1 MTRYDNTDGDDT
13 KSGRTILVTGATGK
27 QGGVAARRLLH
38 QGWTVRALVRD
49 PGAEAAT
56 ALARAGADLVQGDLD
71 SPETVTAAVEGAY
84 GIFAISP
91 VAYGPRGWDTELEYA
106 RGAALTDAAASAG
119 VEHFVFTSIATIPGH
134 DTPGSAGKR
143 RIEERIEASGM
154 RWTHLRP
161 VRFME
166 NYLLTT
172 PLVEGVRLID
182 GLRDGV
188 HRHLFRPDHGMQVIA
203 VEDIAVFASL
213 AFDDPDRFAGRAL
226 ELAGD
231 ELTPVAAAAAITEAT
246 GIEIRYEQIS
256 QAEASDLGPEFAM
269 VREVINSGGSWVADV
284 PALRELHPTL
294 RTFDTWLKEGGAEKI
309 PSAAQD

>member
-226 ELAGD
+226 ELA
-231 ELTPVAAAAAITEAT
+231 EMNSPRWRPPPRSPRPPASRSAT
-246 GIEIRYEQIS
+246 SRSVRRKRRLWARSSRWSGRS
-256 QAEASDLGPEFAM
+256 STAEAHG
-269 VREVINSGGSWVADV
+269 W
-284 PALRELHPTL
+284 
-294 RTFDTWLKEGGAEKI
+294 RTCP
-309 PSAAQD
+309 PSASSTRPFAPSTPG